1 MKSFFN
7 SFLSAVFISGLVVM
21 SGCSANDQDV
31 SPASDHVAHACE
43 INQNATTTTYTIYS
57 ENGTSIDRLDISQ
70 VKKGDLT
77 PAMIQA
83 NVSDL
88 QSMFVNTEATID
100 FVKQEEGIK
109 FTVSMDDLTDYQ
121 TLYPNLKEN
130 NVEQLF
136 DEMKQI
142 PQFTSCDGAKIVR
155 S

>member
-7 SFLSAVFISGLVVM
+7 LLFGIGMICCLAVM
-21 SGCSANDQDV
+21 SGCSAIDQGV
-31 SPASDHVAHACE
+31 SPTSDPVAHACQ
-43 INQNATTTTYTIYS
+43 IIQNNTITTYTIYS
-57 ENGTSIDRLDISQ
+57 KNGTSIDRLDISQ
-70 VKKGDLT
+70 TKKGNLT

-88 QSMFVNTEATID
+88 QSMFINTEATID
-100 FVKQEEGIK
+100 FAKQEEGTK
-109 FTVSMDDLTDYQ
+109 FTVSMNELTDYQ

-136 DEMKQI
+136 NEMNKI
-142 PQFTSCDGAKIVR
+142 PQFTSCDGVKIVR